1 MDTGPRRRRVSRG
14 ARKRRRRAKA
24 PGKQREA
31 VSKEELEFRKRAQKF
46 ARKFIDWYSTNFNVS
61 LTYDVDS
68 VRALDNLLVLDT
80 AQNLVNDEIVLQM
93 GFFLGEIMRRNF
105 GGEYHYSYEYDALI
119 LKCQGISVFPILK
132 IKKSLEY
139 LAIPI
144 VGIERTAGLEEY
156 MFSFARMLS
165 NKRIEEGRQT
175 KDKVSSIDELDLRLD
190 EDDEDEDENEEV
202 IEIPLPPDSK
212 S

>member
-1 MDTGPRRRRVSRG
+1 MDTGPKRRRVSRG
-14 ARKRRRRAKA
+14 ARKRRRRAKT
-24 PGKQREA
+24 PGKRREA

-46 ARKFIDWYSTNFNVS
+46 ARRFVDWYNENFNVA

-68 VRALDNLLVLDT
+68 VRALDNLLVLDI
-80 AQNLVNDEIVLQM
+80 AQNMVSDEIVLQM

-105 GGEYHYSYEYDALI
+105 GGEYNYSYEYDALI

-175 KDKVSSIDELDLRLD
+175 KDKVGAVDEDDLRLD
-190 EDDEDEDENEEV
+190 DDEDEGEIGTI